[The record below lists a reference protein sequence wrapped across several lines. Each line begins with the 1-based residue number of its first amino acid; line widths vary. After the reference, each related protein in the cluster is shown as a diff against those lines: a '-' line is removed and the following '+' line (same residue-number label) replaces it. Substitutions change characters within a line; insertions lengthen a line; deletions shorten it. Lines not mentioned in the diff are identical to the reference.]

1 MGVNKESLQLSMVKG
16 VIDFAALVVPLLVA
30 QGWYKYAES
39 APTPKY
45 TLTLHQIA
53 TLVKIIAWLCFK

>member
-1 MGVNKESLQLSMVKG
+1 MKG

-39 APTPKY
+39 APTSKY